1 MKKSIKMLLMVFAV
15 AFGVLLVSGSTSKA
29 AATWNAEIKQTN
41 QNKSQVAISW
51 SPYMGSEEFRYYYI
65 YIGDSANNVIS
76 PKERVYNNQTTA
88 TISGLAAGKVYYV
101 RIEAVADYAGE
112 EVVAASDP
120 AGAIVT
126 VPDVPKVSGLKQTD
140 ASTNSVSM
148 SWNAVA
154 GATSYDVYRY
164 NGYNDFT
171 KVGADVQAP
180 SFKDTTGL
188 QANMEIRYF
197 VLAKQAVAG
206 TAIVGQSEMP
216 SYTSE
221 LVTMRTMS
229 AKVPLLAI
237 TNYWSSLNEAVYGW
251 SQMNAV
257 SGYQFELKYGKKTL
271 TKDVTSTSVSL
282 KPFPKSVFVKARVR
296 AYITVDGKK
305 KYGAWSS
312 YKYDAATKKLTVT
325 RSANKKKITVKWNKV
340 TGATGYKVSI
350 ATKSGGTYKKV
361 KTLSKKKNSITITKY
376 GKKKLKKNK
385 RYYVKVE
392 YLTKSGK
399 KTVTSQI
406 STGNINGI

>member
-29 AATWNAEIKQTN
+29 ATTWNAEIKQTN
-41 QNKSQVAISW
+41 QDKNQVVISW
-51 SPYMGSEEFRYYYI
+51 SPYIGAEEFSYYDI
-65 YIGDSANNVIS
+65 YIGDSANNVVS
-76 PKERVYNNQTTA
+76 PKGRVYSRTTA

-101 RIEAVADYAGE
+101 RIEAVDSTGK

-120 AGAIVT
+120 VATIVT

-140 ASTNSVSM
+140 ASNNSITM

-171 KVGADVQAP
+171 KVGADVQAT
-180 SFKDTTGL
+180 SYKDTTGL
-188 QANMEIRYF
+188 QTNMEIRYF

-206 TAIVGQSEMP
+206 TSIVGQSEMP
-216 SYTSE
+216 FYTSE

-229 AKVPLLAI
+229 AKVSLLAI

-257 SGYQFELKYGKKTL
+257 SGYQFELKYGKKKL
-271 TKDVTSTSVSL
+271 TKEVTSTSISL

-325 RSANKKKITVKWNKV
+325 RSANRKKITVKWKKV

-350 ATKSGGTYKKV
+350 ATKSDGTYKKV
-361 KTLSKKKNSITITKY
+361 KTLSKKKSSITITKY

-406 STGNINGI
+406 STGNVNGI

>member
-29 AATWNAEIKQTN
+29 AATWNADIKQTN
-41 QNKSQVAISW
+41 QDKSRVAISW
-51 SPYMGSEEFRYYYI
+51 SPYMGAEEFRYYHI
-65 YIGDSANNVIS
+65 YIGDSANNVVS
-76 PKERVYNNQTTA
+76 PKDRVYYSQTTT

-101 RIEAVADYAGE
+101 RIEAVDSDGD
-112 EVVAASDP
+112 VVAASDP
-120 AGAIVT
+120 AAAIVT
-126 VPDVPKVSGLKQTD
+126 VPDVAKVSGLKQTD
-140 ASTNSVSM
+140 ASTNSISM

-171 KVGADVQAP
+171 KVGSDIQAT

-188 QANMEIRYF
+188 QTNMEIRYF

-206 TAIVGQSEMP
+206 TSIVGQSEMP

-221 LVTMRTMS
+221 LATMRTMS

-257 SGYQFELKYGKKTL
+257 SGYQFELRYGKKKL
-271 TKDVTSTSVSL
+271 TKEVTSTSISL

-325 RSANKKKITVKWNKV
+325 RSANKKKITVKWKKV

-350 ATKSGGTYKKV
+350 ATKSNGSYKKV
-361 KTLSKKKNSITITKY
+361 KTLSKKKSSITITKY